1 MDWTSIVIRLLAATL
16 CGGLLGMERERKK
29 RPAGLRTYI
38 LVCMG
43 AALVI
48 MTNIYITDLYGT
60 GDPTR
65 LAAQVVSGIGFL
77 GAGTIIV
84 TTRNRV
90 RGLTTAAGLWASACM
105 GIAIGAGFYIGACA
119 GCIIV
124 FLVMTVLHGL
134 DERFLAKAKRI
145 SLYVEFSDNAVLS
158 AFMQYIK
165 ERGIRIADLEFAR
178 NEMVS
183 GGVVSVL
190 ITLRLPKR
198 TSHEV
203 LLTELGTFP
212 GITLMEEV

>member
-105 GIAIGAGFYIGACA
+105 GIAIGAGFYIGACQL
-119 GCIIV
+119 C
-124 FLVMTVLHGL
+124 MPLHQF
-134 DERFLAKAKRI
+134 E
-145 SLYVEFSDNAVLS
+145 SW
-158 AFMQYIK
+158 Q
-165 ERGIRIADLEFAR
+165 
-178 NEMVS
+178 
-183 GGVVSVL
+183 
-190 ITLRLPKR
+190 RLC
-198 TSHEV
+198 
-203 LLTELGTFP
+203 
-212 GITLMEEV
+212 